1 MVKKIVFQIIVIAS
15 LFSCNQSEEKKGP
28 ESDIKKDTAVTR
40 SPAIVAKRPPII
52 NITDT
57 LSAKYTVLYIKDSAA
72 NVERIG
78 LKLAEIYGFKL
89 AAVINKN
96 NLKTNGQPMAWYNS
110 TKAPYFFEAGIPIN
124 KKPAKLPGNIHVKEI
139 AVDSV
144 VVAHFYGPYEMLN
157 EAYDALNDWM
167 KDHKK
172 KIAGKPYEIYV
183 DDPME
188 KDGKMKDP
196 YKVRTDVIF
205 TWK

>member
-96 NLKTNGQPMAWYNS
+96 NL
-110 TKAPYFFEAGIPIN
+110 
-124 KKPAKLPGNIHVKEI
+124 
-139 AVDSV
+139 
-144 VVAHFYGPYEMLN
+144 
-157 EAYDALNDWM
+157 
-167 KDHKK
+167 
-172 KIAGKPYEIYV
+172 
-183 DDPME
+183 
-188 KDGKMKDP
+188 
-196 YKVRTDVIF
+196 
-205 TWK
+205 